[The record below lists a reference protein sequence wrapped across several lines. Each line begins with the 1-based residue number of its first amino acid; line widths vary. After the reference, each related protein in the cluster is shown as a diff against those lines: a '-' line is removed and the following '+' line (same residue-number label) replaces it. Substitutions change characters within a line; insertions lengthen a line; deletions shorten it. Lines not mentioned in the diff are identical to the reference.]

1 MKKELSII
9 LPVFNEKDSLPI
21 MVRLLNS
28 TIKFKK
34 EIIIVYDDQN
44 DNSVEVAKELAAEL
58 PDITLVHNNIGKG
71 AKYAVEMGVRISK
84 YENIKEDL
92 TKMKKMYSS
101 GALTALQK
109 SAEVKQKWPLLNLVR
124 QILKSNNY
132 NMEPIRKSNGYTKE
146 GKKKYLR
153 FFIIKKIKSTKEVEV
168 EVN

>member
-1 MKKELSII
+1 MTETQQIVKEFLNKCGIVFEDYKMLDGMLIPRETLLSQ
-9 LPVFNEKDSLPI
+9 E
-21 MVRLLNS
+21 
-28 TIKFKK
+28 
-34 EIIIVYDDQN
+34 
-44 DNSVEVAKELAAEL
+44 
-58 PDITLVHNNIGKG
+58 
-71 AKYAVEMGVRISK
+71 K

-109 SAEVKQKWPLLNLVR
+109 SAESKQKWPLLNLVR

>member
-1 MKKELSII
+1 MTETQQIVKKFLNKCGIVFEDYKMLDGMLIPRDTLLSQ
-9 LPVFNEKDSLPI
+9 E
-21 MVRLLNS
+21 
-28 TIKFKK
+28 
-34 EIIIVYDDQN
+34 
-44 DNSVEVAKELAAEL
+44 
-58 PDITLVHNNIGKG
+58 
-71 AKYAVEMGVRISK
+71 K

-92 TKMKKMYSS
+92 VKMKKMYSS

-109 SAEVKQKWPLLNLVR
+109 SAETKQKWPLLNLVR

>member
-1 MKKELSII
+1 MTETQRIVKEFLNKCGIVFEDYKMLDGMLIPRDTLLSQ
-9 LPVFNEKDSLPI
+9 E
-21 MVRLLNS
+21 
-28 TIKFKK
+28 
-34 EIIIVYDDQN
+34 
-44 DNSVEVAKELAAEL
+44 
-58 PDITLVHNNIGKG
+58 
-71 AKYAVEMGVRISK
+71 K

-92 TKMKKMYSS
+92 VKMKKMYSS

-109 SAEVKQKWPLLNLVR
+109 SAEAKQKWPLLNLVR

-153 FFIIKKIKSTKEVEV
+153 FFIIKKIKSTKEVNV

>member
-1 MKKELSII
+1 MTETQQIVKEFLNKCGIVFEDYKMLDGMLIPRDTLLSQ
-9 LPVFNEKDSLPI
+9 E
-21 MVRLLNS
+21 
-28 TIKFKK
+28 
-34 EIIIVYDDQN
+34 
-44 DNSVEVAKELAAEL
+44 
-58 PDITLVHNNIGKG
+58 
-71 AKYAVEMGVRISK
+71 K

-109 SAEVKQKWPLLNLVR
+109 SAEAKQKWPLLNLVR

-132 NMEPIRKSNGYTKE
+132 NMDPIRKSNGYTKE

>member
-1 MKKELSII
+1 MTETQRIVKEFLNKCGIVFEDYKMLDGMLIPRETLLSQ
-9 LPVFNEKDSLPI
+9 E
-21 MVRLLNS
+21 
-28 TIKFKK
+28 
-34 EIIIVYDDQN
+34 
-44 DNSVEVAKELAAEL
+44 
-58 PDITLVHNNIGKG
+58 
-71 AKYAVEMGVRISK
+71 K

-92 TKMKKMYSS
+92 VKMKKMYSS

-109 SAEVKQKWPLLNLVR
+109 SAEAKQKWPLLNLVR

-153 FFIIKKIKSTKEVEV
+153 FFIIKKIKSTKEVNV

>member
-1 MKKELSII
+1 MTETQRIVKEFLNKCGIVFEDYKMLDGMLIPRETLLSQ
-9 LPVFNEKDSLPI
+9 E
-21 MVRLLNS
+21 
-28 TIKFKK
+28 
-34 EIIIVYDDQN
+34 
-44 DNSVEVAKELAAEL
+44 
-58 PDITLVHNNIGKG
+58 
-71 AKYAVEMGVRISK
+71 K
-84 YENIKEDL
+84 YENVKEDL

-109 SAEVKQKWPLLNLVR
+109 SAESKQKWPLLNLVR

-132 NMEPIRKSNGYTKE
+132 NMDPIRKSNGYTKE